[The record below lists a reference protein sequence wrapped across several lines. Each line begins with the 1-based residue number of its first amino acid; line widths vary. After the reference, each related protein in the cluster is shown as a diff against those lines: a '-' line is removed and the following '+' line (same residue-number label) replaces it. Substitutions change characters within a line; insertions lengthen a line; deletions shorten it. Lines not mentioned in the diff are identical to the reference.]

1 MKIRLNNHANHSNR
15 KHVAVMQKMF
25 SIDGEDV
32 REFEYQINPKFLRSH
47 TYITLPCFCCGW
59 LHGKE
64 LRYTVL
70 CYAHFHK
77 VAKNNLNF
85 AKTFEYSLL
94 HDVREVLAKDSNV
107 TRDIRQSVTGQGTVD
122 LSVARRISREVR
134 LPKK

>member
-1 MKIRLNNHANHSNR
+1 MKIRLNNSANHSSR
-15 KHVAVMQKMF
+15 KHTAIMSKMF
-25 SIDGEDV
+25 VIDGEDIK
-32 REFEYQINPKFLRSH
+32 EFEYEISKKFLRNH
-47 TYITLPCFCCGW
+47 TYVTLPCFCCGW

-70 CYAHFHK
+70 CFAHFHK
-77 VAKNNLNF
+77 AAKHNDSF

-94 HDVREVLAKDSNV
+94 HGVREVLAKDSNI

-122 LSVARRISREVR
+122 LSVARKVSREVI